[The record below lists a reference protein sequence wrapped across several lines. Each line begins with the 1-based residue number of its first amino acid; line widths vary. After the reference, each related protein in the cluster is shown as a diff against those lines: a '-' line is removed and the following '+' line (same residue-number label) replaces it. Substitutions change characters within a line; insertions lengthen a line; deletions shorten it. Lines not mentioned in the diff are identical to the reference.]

1 MNMKGADAVRQEV
14 EVITVTHVNDQ
25 MVIECAV
32 QVKMPSSTQTTQTSP
47 AKTTDHAMQIA
58 PVAEDFGTQTLA
70 LTPMPISPTSS
81 SSKESDVVDL
91 RPKMMYKN

>member
-1 MNMKGADAVRQEV
+1 MNMKGTDTVHQEV
-14 EVITVTHVNDQ
+14 EVITVAHVNDQ

-58 PVAEDFGTQTLA
+58 PVAEDFSMQTLA

-81 SSKESDVVDL
+81 SSKESDAVDL
-91 RPKMMYKN
+91 RPKIAP